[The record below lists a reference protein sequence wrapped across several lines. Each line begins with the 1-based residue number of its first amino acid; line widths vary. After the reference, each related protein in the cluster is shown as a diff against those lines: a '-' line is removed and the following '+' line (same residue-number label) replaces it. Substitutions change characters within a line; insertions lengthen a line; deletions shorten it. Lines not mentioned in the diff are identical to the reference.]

1 MFMDNAYIFQIFLHM
16 GFPTLV
22 TTDQGGE
29 FRSGLGAEMMK
40 ELGIRHHFTT
50 PYPPQVPTQNK
61 LIQCGL
67 CILSLMYLLQSIKGL
82 FICII
87 HCSDITCMYF
97 LLLMSCNVTICL
109 DCVHVGKW
117 IG

>member
-1 MFMDNAYIFQIFLHM
+1 MFMDNAYIFQIFLRM
-16 GFPTLV
+16 GFPTLI
-22 TTDQGGE
+22 TIDQGGE
-29 FRSGLGAEMMK
+29 FRSGLDAEMMK

-50 PYPPQVPTQNK
+50 PYHPQVPTCTHK
-61 LIQCGL
+61 KKPMWIL
-67 CILSLMYLLQSIKGL
+67 CILSLMCLLQSIKGL
-82 FICII
+82 L
-87 HCSDITCMYF
+87 HRYLHTCMYF